1 MRYASI
7 TRRLEGLGTDKWAV
21 HYAARA
27 LVERGEKVLFLSIG
41 EPDQRTP
48 GAIEDEAVARLRAG
62 RTRYSS
68 GAGED
73 SVRAAVAARYA
84 ARSGRAV
91 GPDQVIFM
99 PGAQSALCA
108 AMFALAESGD
118 EVVVPNPFYATY
130 DGIIAATGARQVNVR
145 TRPRERFH
153 LTPQA
158 LEAAITGRTRVLLL
172 NSPSNP
178 TGAVLAQD
186 EIAAIGEVC
195 RRHDL
200 WIVSDEVYETLIF
213 GNARFASPF
222 DNPGLAERTV
232 VVSSLSK
239 SHAMTGYRAGWAL
252 GPAEFIHRMLPFAE
266 ALLFGCQP
274 FIQDAATFALCNDFA
289 ECETMRAAYER
300 RARLIVSHLENA
312 PRIKA
317 AMPEGGMFIFADVRG
332 TGLSGHDFAM
342 RLLAE
347 EKVAVMPGES
357 FGPAGA
363 GHVRIG
369 LAAGDGL
376 ITEASGRI
384 AAFARRLAQQ
394 PAAKRA

>member
-21 HYAARA
+21 HFAARA
-27 LVERGEKVLFLSIG
+27 MVERGEEVLFLSIG
-41 EPDQRTP
+41 EPDQRP
-48 GAIEDEAVARLRAG
+48 PKAIEDEAVARLRAG

-73 SVRAAVAARYA
+73 NVRAAVAARYR
-84 ARSGRAV
+84 ARSGREV
-91 GPDQVIFM
+91 SPSQVVFM
-99 PGAQSALCA
+99 PGTQSALCA
-108 AMFALAESGD
+108 TMFALAEAGD
-118 EVVVPNPFYATY
+118 EVIVPEPFYVTY

-145 TRPRERFH
+145 TRPRDRFH
-153 LTPQA
+153 LMPEA
-158 LEAAITGRTRVLLL
+158 LEAAITERTRVLLL

-178 TGAVLAQD
+178 TGAVLGRD
-186 EIAAIGEVC
+186 EIAAIGDVC

-222 DNPGLAERTV
+222 DDPDLAERTV

-239 SHAMTGYRAGWAL
+239 SHAMPGYRAGWAL
-252 GPAEFIHRMLPFAE
+252 GSEEFVYRMQPFAE

-274 FIQDAATFALCNDFA
+274 FIQDAAAFALSNDFA
-289 ECETMRAAYER
+289 ECESMRAAYER
-300 RARLIVSHLENA
+300 RARYIVNRLGTA
-312 PRIKA
+312 PLVKVS
-317 AMPEGGMFIFADVRG
+317 MPEGGMFVFADIRAS
-332 TGLSGHDFAM
+332 GLSGHDFAL
-342 RLLAE
+342 RLLEE

-369 LAAGDGL
+369 LAAEDAL
-376 ITEASGRI
+376 IAEACERI
-384 AAFARRLAQQ
+384 AAFSRRLAEEPV
-394 PAAKRA
+394 PARA

>member
-1 MRYASI
+1 MRYTSI
-7 TRRLEGLGTDKWAV
+7 TRRMEGLGTDKWAV

-27 LVERGEKVLFLSIG
+27 MLERGEEVLFLSIG
-41 EPDQRTP
+41 EPDRRAP
-48 GAIEDEAVARLRAG
+48 RAIEDETVERLRAG
-62 RTRYSS
+62 RTHYSN

-73 SVRAAVAARYA
+73 EVRAAVAARYA
-84 ARSGRAV
+84 ARSGREVTA
-91 GPDQVIFM
+91 DQVVFM
-99 PGAQSALCA
+99 PGTQSALCA
-108 AMFALAESGD
+108 TMFALAESGD
-118 EVVVPNPFYATY
+118 EVIVPDPFYVTY

-153 LTPQA
+153 LSPDA
-158 LEAAITGRTRVLLL
+158 LEAAITEHTRVLLL
-172 NSPSNP
+172 NSPCNP
-178 TGAVLAQD
+178 TGAVLAAG

-222 DNPGLAERTV
+222 DNPDLAERTV

-252 GPAEFIHRMLPFAE
+252 GPAEFIHHMLPFAE

-274 FIQDAATFALCNDFA
+274 FIQDAAVFALGKNFD
-289 ECETMRAAYER
+289 ETDAMREDYER
-300 RARLIVSHLENA
+300 RARLIVQHLAKA
-312 PRIKA
+312 PLIKA
-317 AMPEGGMFIFADVRG
+317 SMPEGGMFIFADVRE

-342 RLLAE
+342 RLLEE

-369 LAAGDGL
+369 LAADDSL
-376 ITEASGRI
+376 IAEATDRI
-384 AAFARRLAQQ
+384 AAFARRLAAG
-394 PAAKRA
+394 PRALQA

>member
-27 LVERGEKVLFLSIG
+27 MVERGEDVLFLSIG
-41 EPDQRTP
+41 EPDQATP
-48 GAIEDEAVARLRAG
+48 RAIEDEAVARLRAG

-73 SVRAAVAARYA
+73 NVRSAVAARYA
-84 ARSGRAV
+84 ARCDREVTA
-91 GPDQVIFM
+91 DQVIFM
-99 PGAQSALCA
+99 PGTQSALCA
-108 AMFALAESGD
+108 TMFALAETGD
-118 EVVVPNPFYATY
+118 EVIVPDPFYVTY
-130 DGIIAATGARQVNVR
+130 DGIIAATGARQVNVP
-145 TRPRERFH
+145 TRPRDRFH
-153 LTPQA
+153 LTPEA
-158 LEAAITGRTRVLLL
+158 LEAAITDRTRVVLL

-178 TGAVLAQD
+178 TGAVLTSD

-222 DNPGLAERTV
+222 DNPDLAGRTV

-252 GPAEFIHRMLPFAE
+252 GPQDFIHRMLPFAE

-274 FIQDAATFALCNDFA
+274 FIQDAATFALMGDFD
-289 ECETMRAAYER
+289 ETDAMRSDYER
-300 RARLIVSHLENA
+300 RARLIVAHLDQA
-312 PRIKA
+312 PLVRV
-317 AMPEGGMFIFADVRG
+317 AMPEGGMFIFADVRQ
-332 TGLSGHDFAM
+332 TGLSGEQFAL

-347 EKVAVMPGES
+347 EKVALMPGES
-357 FGPAGA
+357 FGPSGA
-363 GHVRIG
+363 GHVRIS
-369 LAAGDGL
+369 LSAADAV
-376 ITEASGRI
+376 ITGASGRI
-384 AAFARRLAQQ
+384 ARFAARLAGE
-394 PAAKRA
+394 PNALRA